1 MTLHIG
7 YGLIAAQR
15 IPGSPQSWADVYADA
30 LAVAEAVDEAGFDT
44 LWVTEHHF
52 TDDGYLSALFPML
65 SAMAVRTSRVVLG
78 TNVALAPLYQPLR
91 LAEDAAAV
99 ATIANG
105 RFLLGLGIGYRDEEF
120 AALGVQKRER
130 VPRLVEAIEVC
141 RAAWT
146 GEPFSYNG
154 PTVHV
159 EGLTVRPAPPGPPQI
174 WTGGWVDAAVRR
186 ADRLADGYI
195 SPVGGLSDTR
205 RRVGMLAPGT
215 GIATT
220 TFVCVTPDGSLP
232 DVMSP
237 ALAHVFDRYAQWYG
251 SSSDQEGGRSV
262 ADMIRAGAGGSE
274 PTAGI
279 VLGNPA
285 TVAAALEPLASAFAS
300 DREHHLVVRMHQPG
314 VPRAELIRQLRLFAT
329 DVIPQL
335 RAAAGSAA

>member
-1 MTLHIG
+1 MTLHVG
-7 YGLIAAQR
+7 YGLVAAQR
-15 IPGSPQSWADVYADA
+15 IPGSSQSWAEVYDDA

-65 SAMAVRTSRVVLG
+65 GAMAARTSRAVLG
-78 TNVALAPLYQPLR
+78 TNVALAPILNPLR

-99 ATIANG
+99 ATIAGG

-120 AALGVQKRER
+120 SALGVPKAER

-146 GEPFSYNG
+146 GEPFAYDG

-159 EGLTVRPAPPGPPQI
+159 DGLTVRPAPPGPPQI
-174 WTGGWVDAAVRR
+174 WTGGWVEAAVRR
-186 ADRLADGYI
+186 ASRLADGYI

-205 RRVGMLAPGT
+205 RRVAMLGPGT

-220 TFVCVTPDGSLP
+220 TFLCVTPDGSLP
-232 DVMSP
+232 DAMAP

-262 ADMIRAGAGGSE
+262 AEMIRTGAGGGD

-279 VLGNPA
+279 VLGTPD
-285 TVAAALEPLASAFAS
+285 TVAAALEPLASAFA
-300 DREHHLVVRMHQPG
+300 H
-314 VPRAELIRQLRLFAT
+314 
-329 DVIPQL
+329 
-335 RAAAGSAA
+335 